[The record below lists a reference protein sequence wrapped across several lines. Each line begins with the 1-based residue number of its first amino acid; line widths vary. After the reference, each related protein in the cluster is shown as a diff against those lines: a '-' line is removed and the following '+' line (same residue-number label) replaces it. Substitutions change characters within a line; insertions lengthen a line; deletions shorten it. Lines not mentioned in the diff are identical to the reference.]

1 METGINSYIFVT
13 AIMFGLGLY
22 ILLSSKEAIRVTIG
36 MVILFSA
43 SIINIAAFSGFWDFN
58 AEGQIMIFMISFICL
73 LNITAGIV
81 LFINHYKI
89 FKTNNFEEVN
99 NIE

>member
-22 ILLSSKEAIRVTIG
+22 ILLSSKEATRLAIG
-36 MVILFSA
+36 LVILFSS
-43 SIINIAAFSGFWDFN
+43 SIINISAFSGFWDFN
-58 AEGQIMIFMISFICL
+58 AEGQILIFMISFICL
-73 LNITAGIV
+73 PNIIAGII

-89 FKTNNFEEVN
+89 FKINNFEEVN